1 MIYKCINDVYY
12 VEHLLIKKGKI
23 IRDDYPIDAEGKYK
37 SAVDIDFSMRE
48 YFIPCDKNVYNVDDM
63 IIILRDN
70 SNEQKCITEYGT
82 IVDINFDNPNRI
94 EYSVMV
100 PALNN
105 KVVSVDEF
113 DIIRKTYRY
122 YYINTDGY
130 ISDAI
135 MYMDKRKDKLL
146 KKTDLMFSNYEIAK
160 KKLNEIMEE

>member
-1 MIYKCINDVYY
+1 
-12 VEHLLIKKGKI
+12 
-23 IRDDYPIDAEGKYK
+23 
-37 SAVDIDFSMRE
+37 
-48 YFIPCDKNVYNVDDM
+48 
-63 IIILRDN
+63 
-70 SNEQKCITEYGT
+70 
-82 IVDINFDNPNRI
+82 
-94 EYSVMV
+94 MV

-135 MYMDKRKDKLL
+135 MYMDKRKDKFL